1 MALIHSDLFRLAS
14 GIRLPESL
22 FLWFYYFFFF
32 LSFSISF
39 FLFLS
44 FFLSFFSGSV
54 LWFSIVWKS
63 KDEDIDA
70 FFPLTF
76 VSVFHVLDG

>member
-22 FLWFYYFFFF
+22 FLWFYYYFFF
-32 LSFSISF
+32 S
-39 FLFLS
+39 FLFYFFFSLS